1 MVASHEVYSLF
12 GGFFDYHQIMITPKD
27 KYMTSFITNWGAFVW
42 LVMAFGLKNN
52 SINIPKVGK
61 FGFFIINF
69 GMFMKIFLYMILMFW
84 SPKNTFKQIEKCWKF
99 GISFNPKKCMFL
111 VYSNVI
117 LGYIVSKEGKLLSP
131 KKISTIVNMPLLE
144 TPKDIQV
151 FNSMAQLYFCFIHNF
166 AFILSWPQSLI
177 KK

>member
-1 MVASHEVYSLF
+1 VDFKKLDAIMKNDTYILHFMKEVLEMVASHEVYSLF

-69 GMFMKIFLYMILMFW
+69 GMFMKIFLYMILMF
-84 SPKNTFKQIEKCWKF
+84 
-99 GISFNPKKCMFL
+99 
-111 VYSNVI
+111 
-117 LGYIVSKEGKLLSP
+117 
-131 KKISTIVNMPLLE
+131 
-144 TPKDIQV
+144 
-151 FNSMAQLYFCFIHNF
+151 
-166 AFILSWPQSLI
+166 
-177 KK
+177 